1 MPLNKVNSLVSIS
14 FKKEKTYS
22 TINGNIPIDLEH
34 YPAFGNG
41 NGFKLSGNRRFHC
54 VELHN
59 CVAIGNKMKGFD
71 QNHNSGKMKLYDC
84 YAENNLVFDYGFR
97 DNEVGE
103 VYFKNCVSK
112 NNNVSIKSKHFE
124 TIKCSWNTTDN
135 RDIKLK

>member
-1 MPLNKVNSLVSIS
+1 
-14 FKKEKTYS
+14 
-22 TINGNIPIDLEH
+22 
-34 YPAFGNG
+34 
-41 NGFKLSGNRRFHC
+41 
-54 VELHN
+54 
-59 CVAIGNKMKGFD
+59 
-71 QNHNSGKMKLYDC
+71 MKLYDC